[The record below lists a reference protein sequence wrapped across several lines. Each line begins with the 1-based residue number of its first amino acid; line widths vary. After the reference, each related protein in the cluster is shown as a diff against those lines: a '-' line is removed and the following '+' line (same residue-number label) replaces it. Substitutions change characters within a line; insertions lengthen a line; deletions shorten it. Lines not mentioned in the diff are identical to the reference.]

1 MLLSYDQF
9 KESVLACVIK
19 LFEMLSFSD
28 TNNGSNSW
36 QKQIK
41 QPKLFGTKLTIDLS
55 EFGFES
61 SEKHFKLIFILF
73 QTELLNQQI

>member
-1 MLLSYDQF
+1 
-9 KESVLACVIK
+9 
-19 LFEMLSFSD
+19 MLSFSD
-28 TNNGSNSW
+28 TSNGSSLW

>member
-1 MLLSYDQF
+1 MISSR
-9 KESVLACVIK
+9 KSVLACVIK

-28 TNNGSNSW
+28 TNNGSSSW

-55 EFGFES
+55 EFEFES
-61 SEKHFKLIFILF
+61 
-73 QTELLNQQI
+73 

>member
-1 MLLSYDQF
+1 MISSR
-9 KESVLACVIK
+9 KSVLACVIK

-61 SEKHFKLIFILF
+61 SEKYFKLIFILF